1 MQTEIK
7 RKEIAMEKLYTR
19 REAAS
24 MLGISLT
31 SLDTAR
37 SAGAISFIQYV
48 PNGSVFFTE
57 EAMQEYIAKSTHKAI
72 PEERRV
78 TYRKPWATK

>member
-1 MQTEIK
+1 M
-7 RKEIAMEKLYTR
+7 RK
-19 REAAS
+19 
-24 MLGISLT
+24 SLIITVIIT

-37 SAGAISFIQYV
+37 NTGAIAFIQYV

-57 EAMQEYIAKSTHKAI
+57 EALQEYIAKHTYQAK

-78 TYRKPWATK
+78 TYRKPWAHK

>member
-1 MQTEIK
+1 
-7 RKEIAMEKLYTR
+7 MEKLYTR

-31 SLDTAR
+31 SLDT
-37 SAGAISFIQYV
+37 
-48 PNGSVFFTE
+48 E
-57 EAMQEYIAKSTHKAI
+57 EALQEYIAKHTYQAK

-78 TYRKPWATK
+78 TYRKPWAHK

>member
-1 MQTEIK
+1 
-7 RKEIAMEKLYTR
+7 MEKLYNR
-19 REAAS
+19 KEAAS

-37 SAGAISFIQYV
+37 NTGAIAFVQYV

-57 EAMQEYIAKSTHKAI
+57 EALREYIARSTHKAI
-72 PEERRV
+72 PAKQRQ
-78 TYRKPWATK
+78 TFRKPWGEK